1 MQRLVLILVI
11 LTCLTAVG
19 LEVVPAFAQERQ
31 QAPSQAEA
39 ALQQLQT
46 ELNALEMQRMTV
58 TVLQLQLTKELNAWR
73 QMEAVFCDKYGLNVD
88 KWRKQLYRFD
98 PKENK
103 FVEVEP
109 TATEPATP

>member
-1 MQRLVLILVI
+1 MQRLALILVI
-11 LTCLTAVG
+11 LL
-19 LEVVPAFAQERQ
+19 LVVPAFAQERQ
-31 QAPSQAEA
+31 QAPSQADI

-88 KWRKQLYRFD
+88 KWRKGLYRFD
-98 PKENK
+98 PQENK

-109 TATEPATP
+109 TAAEPATR